1 MTTMNIQ
8 IPDMQ
13 SPHCQLRVT
22 RALAAL
28 DGVTVNKIRPGEADV
43 TIDQDAFR
51 TDVYDAIRESGYTI
65 AGVAL
70 EQEAGEGEAVRTFK
84 TNIHCSGCAAQVA
97 PGLDA
102 IVGAGQWRVDIGS
115 PDKVLTVSARNID
128 EADILRAVR
137 EAGYAISPIDKTAQ
151 AS

>member
-1 MTTMNIQ
+1 MTTINIQ

-28 DGVTVNKIRPGEADV
+28 DGVIINKVRPGEADV
-43 TIDQDAFR
+43 TIDHEALR
-51 TDVYDAIRESGYTI
+51 TEVYDAIRESGYTI
-65 AGVAL
+65 IGVAA
-70 EQEAGEGEAVRTFK
+70 EQPAGEGEAVRTFK
-84 TNIHCSGCAAQVA
+84 TNIHCNGCAAQVA

-102 IVGAGQWRVDIGS
+102 VVGAGQWRVDIGS

-128 EADILRAVR
+128 EAEILRAVR
-137 EAGYAISPIDKTAQ
+137 DAGYTIQPLQTP